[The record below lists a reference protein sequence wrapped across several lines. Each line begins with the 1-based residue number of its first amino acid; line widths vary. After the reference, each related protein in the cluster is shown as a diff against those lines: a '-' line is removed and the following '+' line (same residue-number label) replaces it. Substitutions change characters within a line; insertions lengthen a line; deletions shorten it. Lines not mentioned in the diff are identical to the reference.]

1 MRILHRSLAAPLLWS
16 AVALLWAAVA
26 LPAQAACK
34 QKRSRDPSFIEL
46 AVPDDAIR
54 PAGAQDFAFVTDEVT
69 YDQLVAKVGPPD
81 ASQGGGRMSYFIWC
95 LADESEVTVATRDGV
110 AIEYIR
116 HDGKALFKRAKK
128 KK

>member
-1 MRILHRSLAAPLLWS
+1 MIPGMKNRNILLAAAVLS
-16 AVALLWAAVA
+16 VALAG
-26 LPAQAACK
+26 PANAACK

-46 AVPDDAIR
+46 ALPDDAIR
-54 PAGAQDFAFVTDEVT
+54 PKGAQDFTFVTDDVT

-95 LADESEVTVATRDGV
+95 LADETEVSVATRDRV
-110 AIEYIR
+110 AIESIR
-116 HDGKALFKRAKK
+116 HDGKSLFKRTKK

>member
-1 MRILHRSLAAPLLWS
+1 MRSFHRSLLAALRWS
-16 AVALLWAAVA
+16 AVALLWSAVA

-54 PAGAQDFAFVTDEVT
+54 PSGVQDFSFVTDDVT

-95 LADESEVTVATRDGV
+95 LADESEVTVATRDRV

-128 KK
+128 K

>member
-1 MRILHRSLAAPLLWS
+1 MTMRTRNILIAA
-16 AVALLWAAVA
+16 ALLSAAVA
-26 LPAQAACK
+26 MPAQALCK

-54 PAGAQDFAFVTDEVT
+54 PKGAQDFSFVTDEVT

-95 LADESEVTVATRDGV
+95 LADETEVSVATRDRV
-110 AIEYIR
+110 AIESIR
-116 HDGKALFKRAKK
+116 HDGKSLFKRAKK

>member
-1 MRILHRSLAAPLLWS
+1 MIPGMKNRNIVLAAAVLS
-16 AVALLWAAVA
+16 VALVG
-26 LPAQAACK
+26 PANAACK

-46 AVPDDAIR
+46 AVPDDAVR
-54 PAGAQDFAFVTDEVT
+54 PKGAQDFSFVTDDVT

-95 LADESEVTVATRDGV
+95 LADETEVSVATRDRV
-110 AIEYIR
+110 AIESIR
-116 HDGKALFKRAKK
+116 HDGKSLFKRAKK

>member
-1 MRILHRSLAAPLLWS
+1 MRAARPLSAAILLC
-16 AVALLWAAVA
+16 AVFA

-34 QKRSRDPSFIEL
+34 QKRNRDPSFIEL

-54 PAGAQDFAFVTDEVT
+54 PTGAQDFAFVTDDVS

-95 LADESEVTVATRDGV
+95 LADETEVTVATRDRV
-110 AIEYIR
+110 AIENIR
-116 HDGKALFKRAKK
+116 HNGKVVFKRAKK
-128 KK
+128 K

>member
-1 MRILHRSLAAPLLWS
+1 MKILNHSLAAVLLC
-16 AVALLWAAVA
+16 AAFA

-34 QKRSRDPSFIEL
+34 QKRSRDASFIEL

-54 PAGAQDFAFVTDEVT
+54 PSGPQDFAFVTDEIT

-95 LADESEVTVATRDGV
+95 LADESEVTVATRDHV
-110 AIEYIR
+110 AIEFIR
-116 HDGKALFKRAKK
+116 HDGKAMFKRSKK
-128 KK
+128 KPADRP